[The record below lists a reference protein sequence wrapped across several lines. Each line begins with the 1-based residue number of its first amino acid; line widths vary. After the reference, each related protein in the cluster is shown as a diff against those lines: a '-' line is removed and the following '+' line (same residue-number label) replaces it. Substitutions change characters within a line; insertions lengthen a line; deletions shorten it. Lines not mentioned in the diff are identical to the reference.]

1 VPPICNVNAIITCPH
16 QGGVAKPV
24 PKQVQVNVG
33 GAPALRITDMP
44 GTPIMPGCPNLPTPG
59 TPTFVPCATI
69 VAPAAMG
76 STKVRIGG
84 VPALL
89 STSLMTTNCV
99 APVPNGATVKS
110 PGQVIVNA
118 RG

>member
-1 VPPICNVNAIITCPH
+1 
-16 QGGVAKPV
+16 
-24 PKQVQVNVG
+24 
-33 GAPALRITDMP
+33 
-44 GTPIMPGCPNLPTPG
+44 
-59 TPTFVPCATI
+59 
-69 VAPAAMG
+69 MG